1 MARLT
6 ALLIAAPVAVGLLA
20 APAAQAEWRG
30 HDDDRKGGWDRGH
43 QGHHGHYRSEGHY
56 RHHGGGHNGALTGAL
71 LGLGALAV
79 IGGVFAAQPNYAQPN
94 YAQPNYAQ
102 PYYAQQYYAPPPPV
116 VYAPPHPPYRGACT
130 VASPQAFFKS
140 GHWPTLLASFLY
152 FDFCFAVWVLN
163 GRCRDRRQ
171 LRVGRRSAQYQQR
184 VRNGRRLHVLTSGCV
199 PRSDQV
205 RADLCEYF
213 VVGDSERNEVSEV
226 GVLHEGD
233 SPSSVVGS
241 FCDERDG

>member
-79 IGGVFAAQPNYAQPN
+79 FGGVLAAQPY
-94 YAQPNYAQ
+94 YAQ
-102 PYYAQQYYAPPPPV
+102 PYYAQPYYAPPPPV
-116 VYAPPHPPYRGACT
+116 VYAPPPPPYGYY
-130 VASPQAFFKS
+130 QS
-140 GHWPTLLASFLY
+140 GPVYYANPGY
-152 FDFCFAVWVLN
+152 M
-163 GRCRDRRQ
+163 R
-171 LRVGRRSAQYQQR
+171 
-184 VRNGRRLHVLTSGCV
+184 
-199 PRSDQV
+199 
-205 RADLCEYF
+205 
-213 VVGDSERNEVSEV
+213 
-226 GVLHEGD
+226 
-233 SPSSVVGS
+233 
-241 FCDERDG
+241 